1 MVPMNWKD
9 KLWDTLIDRNV
20 FYTLLFIP
28 VIWFAVPDANKAE
41 AFGILAGLA
50 FTGGIAKTVQNTV
63 KGVAVIKAASGTQG
77 GDQNG

>member
-9 KLWDTLIDRNV
+9 KLLDTIIDRNV
-20 FYTLLFIP
+20 FYTIMFIP
-28 VIWFAVPDANKAE
+28 VIWFAVPVESKSE

-63 KGVAVIKAASGTQG
+63 KGVASIKAGGTTDG
-77 GDQNG
+77 

>member
-1 MVPMNWKD
+1 MVPMNWRD

-20 FYTLLFIP
+20 FYTILFIP
-28 VIWFAVPDANKAE
+28 VVWFAVPVESRSE

-63 KGVAVIKAASGTQG
+63 KSVASIKATG
-77 GDQNG
+77 GGGGGIEGQ